1 MITIFRLL
9 IAFAPA
15 LLLAAC
21 VSVAPHTISMD
32 SIRDLKLVDVEIT
45 CAEVIR
51 SWPNLET
58 AYAPEIVQRL
68 QLNSVG
74 ALPLLAIL

>member
-1 MITIFRLL
+1 MITIFRSL

-45 CAEVIR
+45 GAEVIR
-51 SWPNLET
+51 SWPDLET
-58 AYAPEIVQRL
+58 YARSP
-68 QLNSVG
+68 N
-74 ALPLLAIL
+74 AIPKTCSDCS

>member
-1 MITIFRLL
+1 LL

-58 AYAPEIVQRL
+58 AYARSP
-68 QLNSVG
+68 N
-74 ALPLLAIL
+74 AIPKSCSDSS